1 MQPENLKRSFFS
13 WHCDFRNP
21 PQRVSHPPKGATR
34 AVFAVALCAVAL
46 GLSGRSE
53 RIAAQ
58 EARQYFE
65 LQMFQTADDEK
76 MESLLQFVGE
86 QHVPAIKRSGI
97 GTVGVFSGTDSEAS
111 HSFVFVLIPFEDGS
125 GPVKLHDFL
134 ADDAE
139 YRAGLQKWSLYRLD
153 EPPFTR
159 MESRLLKAFAGM
171 PRLELPEASSSKT
184 VGRVFELRLY
194 ESHTFDHARKKI
206 GMFDNG
212 EIELMRDTGLG
223 PVFFGETIHGGNMP
237 CLVYMLSASDAGSHR
252 QHWQKFLEDPRW
264 IEMRDKPEYKDTV
277 SRIQSWTLTPAE
289 FSDL

>member
-1 MQPENLKRSFFS
+1 MQPENQKRSFSS
-13 WHCDFRNP
+13 WRGGFRNLP
-21 PQRVSHPPKGATR
+21 ARVSRPAKGASR
-34 AVFAVALCAVAL
+34 AVIPAALCVMVF
-46 GLSGRSE
+46 GLAGRSE

-58 EARQYFE
+58 DARQYFE

-76 MESLLQFVGE
+76 KESLLEFVGE

-97 GTVGVFSGTDSEAS
+97 NTVGVFSGTDSEGG

-139 YRAGLQKWSLYRLD
+139 YRTGIRKWSLYRLE
-153 EPPFTR
+153 EPPFTS

-171 PRLELPEASSSKT
+171 PRLELPEPSASKT

-194 ESHTFDHARKKI
+194 ESHTFEHARKKI

-277 SRIQSWTLTPAE
+277 SRIRSWTLTPAE